1 MDKYLSQS
9 ELVRPI
15 VARLFPQKQ
24 NVEDSEVPIYVNYS
38 IPFYDV
44 DKKRIMIY
52 DANGLS
58 PQYFLGDQ
66 DILRTQGLTVV
77 VADKDSKVAYDRS
90 NLIMDFLTS
99 IKQYGDVVTIRA
111 IEDIEPLGINPKK
124 YYLYKC
130 NYAITRVK

>member
-1 MDKYLSQS
+1 MYLSQS
-9 ELVRPI
+9 EIVRPI
-15 VARLFPQKQ
+15 IARLFPQKE
-24 NVEDSEVPIYVNYS
+24 NVEDSDIPIYVNYS
-38 IPFYDV
+38 IPFSDV

-52 DANGLS
+52 DANALS

-66 DILRTQGLTVV
+66 DVLRTQGITII

-99 IKQYGDVVTIRA
+99 IKQYGDIVSIRA
-111 IEDIEPLGINPKK
+111 LDDIEPIGFNPKK

-130 NYAITRVK
+130 NYAIIRTK

>member
-1 MDKYLSQS
+1 MYLSQS

-15 VARLFPQKQ
+15 VARLFPQKE
-24 NVEDSEVPIYVNYS
+24 NVEDSDVPIYVNYS

-52 DANGLS
+52 DANGLQ
-58 PQYFLGDQ
+58 PQYFLGDSEH
-66 DILRTQGLTVV
+66 LRTQGVTVV
-77 VADKDSKVAYDRS
+77 VADKDSKVAYNRA

-99 IKQYGDVVTIRA
+99 IKQQGDIVTIRA
-111 IEDIEPLGINPKK
+111 IDDIEPLGINPKK

-130 NYAITRVK
+130 NYAIIRTK